1 MTTRKKK
8 NNTGGISIVNLST
21 YTSPKIVE
29 VKTQEWVSYGEDNN
43 YFGYLQDRING
54 SPTNNAIVNGIS
66 QMIFGKGLDA
76 TDKALKEEDYT
87 QAMLLFD
94 NDTVERLC
102 YDLKAMGQ
110 CAVQLVYSIDK
121 TRIVECNHFPIETL
135 RSGKCNED
143 GEVEVYF
150 YSDDWTKI
158 NRQNKP
164 DEIPAF
170 GFGNGGEEILYIKP
184 YKTGFYYYSPVDSQG
199 GLQYC
204 ELEEEISNYHL
215 NNVLNGLAPSMLINF
230 NNGTP
235 TETEQRDIER
245 NIQNKF
251 GGTSNA
257 GRFILSFNDSNNY
270 GATIEPVQLSDAH
283 NQYQFLSDESMRK
296 IMVSHRVISPMLLG
310 IKDNSG
316 FGNNADELQTA
327 SILMDN
333 TVIRPFQNLLIKEFD
348 RILAVNDISL
358 NLFFKTLQPLDA
370 NNDLTVTE
378 KSNTIIDGI
387 NSLSPLVA
395 NKVLESMTADEIRA
409 LVGLKSIKPQTD
421 ITEPITEPIT
431 PTLSIAEE
439 CFDINSFDG
448 EIVSE
453 EWELVDKRE
462 YNNENQ
468 SIEDWAK
475 QYIKPKK
482 GFNLKDYIT
491 SNPSAESYLDKKTY
505 KVRYEYSEKYNRG
518 ISRNFCVNMMARTGS
533 GVVYRKEDID
543 QASFSGVNNSFGH
556 KGQNYSLFEYKGGVN
571 CGHYWSENLYR
582 LKTKTDG
589 TPYEDKALSS
599 SEEVS
604 SIDGY
609 NPSPSG
615 WSNAQIAPADMPD
628 EGHHPDWVKKHR
640 G

>member
-1 MTTRKKK
+1 MRKKIVK
-8 NNTGGISIVNLST
+8 KEETKNTGGIGIVNLAT

-29 VKTQEWVSYGEDNN
+29 IKTQDWVSYGEDNN

-76 TDKALKEEDYT
+76 SDKALKPEDYA
-87 QAMLLFD
+87 QMLLLFD
-94 NDTVERLC
+94 DDTVERLGN
-102 YDLKAMGQ
+102 DLKAMGQ
-110 CAVQLVYSIDK
+110 CAIQVVYSIDRS
-121 TRIVECNHFPIETL
+121 RILECNHFPVETL

-143 GEVEVYF
+143 GDVEF
-150 YSDDWTKI
+150 YYYAEDWLKVT
-158 NRQNKP
+158 RQNKP
-164 DEIPAF
+164 TPIPAF
-170 GFGNGGEEILYIKP
+170 GTSKENEEILYLKP
-184 YKTGFYYYSPVDSQG
+184 YKSGFYYYSPVDYQG

-215 NNVLNGLAPSMLINF
+215 NNIMNGLAPSMLINF

-235 TETEQRDIER
+235 TEDEQRDIER

-251 GGTSNA
+251 SGTSNA

-270 GATIEPVQLSDAH
+270 GATITPVQLSDAH

-327 SILMDN
+327 TVLMEN
-333 TVIRPFQNLLIKEFD
+333 TVIRPFQNLLIKGFD
-348 RILAVNDISL
+348 KILAFNNISL

-370 NNDLTVTE
+370 NNELTTIEDINPIVE
-378 KSNTIIDGI
+378 KLNG
-387 NSLSPLVA
+387 LSPELA
-395 NKVLESMTADEIRA
+395 NKVIENLTTDEIRS
-409 LVGLKSIKPQTD
+409 LIGLQSSIIPE
-421 ITEPITEPIT
+421 IPNEN
-431 PTLSIAEE
+431 LSQHLD

-448 EIVSE
+448 EVVTE

-462 YNNENQ
+462 FNNDND
-468 SIEDWAK
+468 SIENWANK
-475 QYIKPKK
+475 LITPKK
-482 GFNLKDYIT
+482 GFNLKEFIT
-491 SNPSAESYLDKKTY
+491 SKPSAESYLDKGIY
-505 KVRYEYSEKYNRG
+505 KVRYEYSQKYSRG
-518 ISRNFCVNMMARTGS
+518 NSRQFCVNMMARTGN

-543 QASFSGVNNSFGH
+543 MASFQGVNKSFGH
-556 KGQNYSLFEYKGGVN
+556 EGQNYSLFEFKGGVN

-582 LKTKTDG
+582 LKSKTDG
-589 TPYEDKALSS
+589 TLYEDKALSS
-599 SEEVS
+599 SEQVD

-609 NPSPSG
+609 NPTPKG
-615 WSNAQIAPADMPD
+615 LDNAKTAPADMED
-628 EGHHPDWVKKHR
+628 EGHHPAWVAKHR
-640 G
+640 

>member
-1 MTTRKKK
+1 MRKKINK
-8 NNTGGISIVNLST
+8 VEPKKMGGIGVVNLAT
-21 YTSPKIVE
+21 YTSPKVVE
-29 VKTQEWVSYGEDNN
+29 VRNQEWVNYGENNN

-66 QMIFGKGLDA
+66 QMIFGKGIDA
-76 TDKALKEEDYT
+76 TDKLLKPEEYA

-94 NDTVERLC
+94 DDTTERLC

-110 CAVQLVYSIDK
+110 CAVQVVYSIDK
-121 TRIVECNHFPIETL
+121 TRIVECNHFPVETL
-135 RSGKCNED
+135 RSGKCNDD
-143 GEVEVYF
+143 GEVEAYF
-150 YSDDWTKI
+150 YAEDWTKVT
-158 NRQNKP
+158 RQKP
-164 DEIPAF
+164 PLQIPAF
-170 GFGNGGEEILYIKP
+170 GFGNGGEEILFIKP
-184 YKTGFYYYSPVDSQG
+184 YKTGFYYYSPVDYQG

-215 NNVLNGLAPSMLINF
+215 NNIMNGLAPSMLINF

-235 TETEQRDIER
+235 TEDEQRDIER

-270 GATIEPVQLSDAH
+270 GATITPVQLSDAH
-283 NQYQFLSDESMRK
+283 NQYQFLSDESMKK

-327 SILMDN
+327 TILMQN
-333 TVIRPFQNLLIKEFD
+333 TVIKPFQNLLIKDFNK
-348 RILAVNDISL
+348 ILSFNDISL
-358 NLFFKTLQPLDA
+358 NLYFKNLQPLDG
-370 NNDLTVTE
+370 NNDLTIETQPVQPTA
-378 KSNTIIDGI
+378 N
-387 NSLSPLVA
+387 LSEQ
-395 NKVLESMTADEIRA
+395 K
-409 LVGLKSIKPQTD
+409 
-421 ITEPITEPIT
+421 
-431 PTLSIAEE
+431 E

-448 EIVSE
+448 EVITD

-462 YNNENQ
+462 YNNEN
-468 SIEDWAK
+468 SNIENWASEL
-475 QYIKPKK
+475 IKVKASV
-482 GFNLKDYIT
+482 NLKDFIT
-491 SNPSAESYLDKKTY
+491 SYPSKQSYLDKDIY
-505 KVRYEYSEKYNRG
+505 KVRYEYSQKYGSNNTRD
-518 ISRNFCVNMMARTGS
+518 FCVKMMGRTAS

-543 QASFSGVNNSFGH
+543 MASFQGVNNSFGH
-556 KGQNYSLFEYKGGVN
+556 QGQNYSLFEFKGGVN

-599 SEEVS
+599 SEKVN
-604 SIDGY
+604 SIAGY
-609 NPSPSG
+609 NPTPKG
-615 WSNAQIAPADMPD
+615 LDNAKKAPKDMPNN
-628 EGHHPDWVKKHR
+628 GHHPNYK